1 MSDGPVV
8 GEEWRGNEVLAVRDL
23 SLDGWLLYKIP
34 GSISDNDFIVKVI
47 NPDHPI
53 GISVQHA
60 HFAIDLYGKLTR
72 DADAGMSVFEGIIDV
87 WHDNAPDSVIDQIE
101 DVARDLPGYD
111 VEYFLLAYDWILDQ
125 EDINY
130 AAGDPRSDKK
140 QGLIDATLE
149 DAGVAKAS
157 GRKGSQLAIS
167 LLSDIV
173 NGKHPVEALRSADL
187 EIKPRRWS

>member
-1 MSDGPVV
+1 MSDGPEV
-8 GEEWRGNEVLAVRDL
+8 GEEWRGNEVLAVRDI

-34 GSISDNDFIVKVI
+34 GSISDDDFIVKVI

-60 HFAIDLYGKLTR
+60 HFAIDLYGKLMR
-72 DADAGMSVFEGIIDV
+72 DAIAAVAVFEGILDV
-87 WHDNAPDSVIDQIE
+87 WRAEAPDTVIRQIE
-101 DVARDLPGYD
+101 DMARDLPGYD
-111 VEYFLLAYDWILDQ
+111 IEYFLYAYDWILDQ

-130 AAGDPRSDKK
+130 AAGDPRSDEK
-140 QGLIDATLE
+140 QELIDETLE
-149 DAGVAKAS
+149 KAGVKKAEC
-157 GRKGSQLAIS
+157 REGSQLAIF

-173 NGKHPVEALRSADL
+173 NGEHPVEALRTADL